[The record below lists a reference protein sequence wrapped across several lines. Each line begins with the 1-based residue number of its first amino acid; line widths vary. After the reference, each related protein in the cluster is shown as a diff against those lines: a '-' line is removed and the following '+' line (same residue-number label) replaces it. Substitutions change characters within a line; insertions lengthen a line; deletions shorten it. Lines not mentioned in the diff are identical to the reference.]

1 MEQDK
6 LHIIITG
13 EQGQGHSFAVSRQKA
28 IRTIIIAA
36 SVLILLIIGSIT
48 GITFLT
54 KTVQLS
60 SKNKQLDAQLAE
72 TMSALD
78 NAQAD
83 RFQLVSSYEEDIAKL
98 EEDRENLLE
107 GSINRLDEKS
117 RVIEK
122 VMDHIGVEVAVEED
136 PDHSGGPYI
145 ALDERYGDKLII
157 KAERY
162 LEVLNKIPL
171 GRPVPGRISSKYG
184 PRKDPMKKKSAF
196 HPGIDFRGH
205 TGDDVISTADA
216 IVKTSTSNS
225 VLGKHIILSH
235 GNGYETIF
243 AHLHRRLVKKGD
255 VVQRGQVIGHIGNTG
270 RSTGSHLHY
279 GIRYNKRSIDPM
291 KYLQVAGL
299 SINLTTQ

>member
-216 IVKTSTSNS
+216 IVKISTSNS